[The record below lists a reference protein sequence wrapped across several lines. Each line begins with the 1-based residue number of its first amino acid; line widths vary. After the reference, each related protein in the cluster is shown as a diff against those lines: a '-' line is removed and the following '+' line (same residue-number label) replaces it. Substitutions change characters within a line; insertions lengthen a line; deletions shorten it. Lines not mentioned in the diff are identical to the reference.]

1 MAELSD
7 RTAEVTLW
15 HVLIICVFEKFS
27 ANLSRAALQHLLS
40 SHLAFQSAPERNH
53 RINTGVPLDCKQPV
67 QASMPTLGFRDKLFG
82 VPVMI
87 NTASP
92 GLLSGSRLCVRSVA

>member
-7 RTAEVTLW
+7 RTAEVTPW

-27 ANLSRAALQHLLS
+27 ANLSRAALQHLVS
-40 SHLAFQSAPERNH
+40 SHLAFQSSPERNH
-53 RINTGVPLDCKQPV
+53 RVNTGVPLDCKQPV
-67 QASMPTLGFRDKLFG
+67 QASLPTLGFRDKLFG

-87 NTASP
+87 NTAFP
-92 GLLSGSRLCVRSVA
+92 GLLSGSPLCVRSVA